1 MFKSCLGLQRY
12 NEMRKRH
19 YISGRQSTERQRSAV
34 RFCEHWMRHK
44 FGGDIESYDEVSK
57 YLSMYL
63 PLAQRRKM
71 LFEKN
76 YAGKI
81 VYHSPKRIKRG

>member
-1 MFKSCLGLQRY
+1 MFKSCLGFQR
-12 NEMRKRH
+12 NNKMRKRH
-19 YISGRQSTERQRSAV
+19 YISGRQSTEKQKSAV

-63 PLAQRRKM
+63 PLAQRRKRY
-71 LFEKN
+71 FEK
-76 YAGKI
+76 I
-81 VYHSPKRIKRG
+81 HSVK